1 MCLVCYCLCVPL
13 QLWDR
18 LFVQQC
24 DWVLFSYLMHR
35 EREMRKGDKRVAP
48 LYCVIWYVVAW
59 GLSLSSF
66 PPLMF
71 VCDEPC
77 LSCHSWPGR
86 YLIQFSLHKA
96 ILNRQYLCHI
106 TVVACGSKGPIRK
119 CVYATCQRMHR
130 VVVVA
135 IDWEDSQDRR
145 RRVSYSH
152 FIAHW
157 ISTLLKF
164 IIWQCPTPYHHPRYL
179 LCHLG
184 CALFYMRRMSLSP

>member
-1 MCLVCYCLCVPL
+1 MCQVCYCLYVSL
-13 QLWDR
+13 QLWNR

-77 LSCHSWPGR
+77 WSCHSWPGR

-106 TVVACGSKGPIRK
+106 TVVACGSKGPIRIPGASTALWFGK
-119 CVYATCQRMHR
+119 YSCFNFLRVNCKFDHSRTCR
-130 VVVVA
+130 V
-135 IDWEDSQDRR
+135 R
-145 RRVSYSH
+145 
-152 FIAHW
+152 F
-157 ISTLLKF
+157 
-164 IIWQCPTPYHHPRYL
+164 
-179 LCHLG
+179 
-184 CALFYMRRMSLSP
+184 